1 METLM
6 AFTVGVMAAGSV
18 YLLLSHNLVRVLFGL
33 ILLSNAANF
42 VIFAAGGMSEGLP
55 PLIGRGESVLM
66 EPYSNPL
73 PQALILTAIV
83 ISFGLLAFA
92 LVLVYRGYQELG
104 TLDSDRMRL
113 AEPPYP
119 DQEIPEPEEPNRLRV
134 RECRPQGREYPERSI
149 LSWYLVAPIA
159 VPMTSA
165 VICILLWNRLGLQRI
180 VSTVAAGA
188 HLAVAMLLMA
198 RVWQGGI
205 LAAQM
210 GDWPAPFGITLVAD
224 HLSAVMVLITGI
236 MGFGVGLYSLR
247 DVDENRERSG
257 FHPLYHVLLTGVTG
271 SFITGD
277 LFNLYVWFEVMLIS
291 SFALLALGSEKV
303 QLDGAIKYAA
313 INLVSTVMFLIAI
326 AVLYGL
332 TGTLNMADL
341 AVRVPQVEQQG
352 MMTTVAVMFMIA
364 FGIKSAVFPLFF
376 WLPASYHT
384 PAVTVSAIFAGLL
397 TKVGV
402 YALVRTFTLIF
413 TTDVGYTHTALLV
426 VAGLTMLTGV
436 LGAAAQN
443 EIRRIL
449 SFHIISQIGYMVM
462 GLALYTPLGLIGA
475 VFYLVHHIIVK
486 TNLFLVA
493 GVARRLTGSMELK
506 KIGGLYKSSP
516 LLAVLFLIPALSLA
530 GIPPLSGFWA
540 KLVLIRA
547 SLEIGSWAIAAVA
560 ILVGLLTMFSMT
572 KIWGEAFWKPH
583 PDGDDRSLSIGD
595 LTVGE
600 RVLLVGPIVVFAA
613 LTVAIGLVDA
623 AVPRSGDAGF
633 GRVAEPGPLYRRGSG
648 ARQDGHDAVHA
659 QSGAGD
665 RLADR
670 HRIVQPWRAG
680 GGVQRGL
687 RGAVDR
693 AADVRRQ
700 SLFRQAVA
708 DRRFLLLLPEGDGR
722 VEPSSRL

>member
-1 METLM
+1 
-6 AFTVGVMAAGSV
+6 
-18 YLLLSHNLVRVLFGL
+18 
-33 ILLSNAANF
+33 
-42 VIFAAGGMSEGLP
+42 
-55 PLIGRGESVLM
+55 
-66 EPYSNPL
+66 
-73 PQALILTAIV
+73 
-83 ISFGLLAFA
+83 
-92 LVLVYRGYQELG
+92 
-104 TLDSDRMRL
+104 
-113 AEPPYP
+113 
-119 DQEIPEPEEPNRLRV
+119 
-134 RECRPQGREYPERSI
+134 
-149 LSWYLVAPIA
+149 
-159 VPMTSA
+159 
-165 VICILLWNRLGLQRI
+165 
-180 VSTVAAGA
+180 
-188 HLAVAMLLMA
+188 
-198 RVWQGGI
+198 
-205 LAAQM
+205 
-210 GDWPAPFGITLVAD
+210 
-224 HLSAVMVLITGI
+224 
-236 MGFGVGLYSLR
+236 
-247 DVDENRERSG
+247 
-257 FHPLYHVLLTGVTG
+257 VTG

-341 AVRVPQVEQQG
+341 AVRVPQVEQRG

-413 TTDVGYTHTALLV
+413 TTDVGYTHNALLV

-449 SFHIISQIGYMVM
+449 SFHIISQIGYMIM

-493 GVARRLTGSMELK
+493 GVAKRLTGSMDLK

-540 KLVLIRA
+540 KFVLIRA
-547 SLEIGSWAIAAVA
+547 SLEIESWAIAAVA

-583 PDGDDRSLSIGD
+583 PDGDDMSLGIGD
-595 LTVGE
+595 LTVSE
-600 RVLLVGPIVVFAA
+600 RVLLVGPIVVFAG
-613 LTVAIGLVDA
+613 LTVAIGLWTQPFLDLATRASAELLNPAGYIDA
-623 AVPRSGDAGF
+623 V
-633 GRVAEPGPLYRRGSG
+633 LG
-648 ARQDGHDAVHA
+648 AR
-659 QSGAGD
+659 
-665 RLADR
+665 
-670 HRIVQPWRAG
+670 P
-680 GGVQRGL
+680 
-687 RGAVDR
+687 
-693 AADVRRQ
+693 
-700 SLFRQAVA
+700 
-708 DRRFLLLLPEGDGR
+708 
-722 VEPSSRL
+722 